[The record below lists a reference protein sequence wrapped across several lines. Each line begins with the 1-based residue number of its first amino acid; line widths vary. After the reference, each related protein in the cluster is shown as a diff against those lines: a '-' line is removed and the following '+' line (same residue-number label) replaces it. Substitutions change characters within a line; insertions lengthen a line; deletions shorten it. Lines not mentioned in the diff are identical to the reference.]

1 MSEVWLVIKVN
12 NYTTITIIT
21 KVSKFYATVFLI
33 MAFAPVSAQE
43 KRVLSLEEA
52 VKLGIANSK
61 NLKIDQAKIEESTAN
76 LLAAKNRLL
85 PELTVSG
92 SYLYLPFEPN
102 VDLKIPGM
110 SGGGPKVS
118 NVLYGSA
125 NLSVPIYS
133 GGRIKYGIKSAEYLV
148 EASKL
153 TAEND
158 KNAIAYN
165 ISQAYNNLFKA
176 NEVVKLL
183 KENLASSQKRDQSFS
198 KLENNGVIA
207 RNDRLKAQLQTSNIE
222 LQLME
227 AENNYNI
234 ANINM
239 DLLLGLPDNTVIEV
253 DSSYIG
259 ADDLGKPDDYYLNL
273 ARENRNDLK
282 AIDYQRKAAALGTK
296 SAKAEN
302 LPSLAFTGGYVAADI
317 PKLLTIT
324 NAVNV
329 GVGIQYNLSNIWKK
343 NSSYVQSKA
352 KEQELAAANDL
363 LNDNVTLEV
372 KRDYQN
378 DLYAHKK
385 IDVYQRALEQA
396 EENYRITL
404 NKYNNGL
411 ETITNLLDAD
421 TARITANVNVVTSK
435 ADAALAHKK
444 LLQTTGIINQ

>member
-1 MSEVWLVIKVN
+1 MNKFL
-12 NYTTITIIT
+12 TAIILLGT
-21 KVSKFYATVFLI
+21 FGF
-33 MAFAPVSAQE
+33 FSAQE
-43 KRVLSLEEA
+43 KRTISLEEA
-52 VKLGIANSK
+52 VKLGIQNSK
-61 NLKIDQAKIEESTAN
+61 YLKVDQAQIEESTAN
-76 LLAAKNRLL
+76 LLAAKNRQL

-92 SYLYLPFEPN
+92 SYLYLPLEPN
-102 VDLKIPGM
+102 VNLKIPGLA
-110 SGGGPKVS
+110 GGGPKVS

-125 NLSVPIYS
+125 NVSVPIYS

-153 TAEND
+153 NSEND

-183 KENLASSQKRDQSFS
+183 KENLASSQKRDQSFI

-227 AENNYNI
+227 AENNYSI

-239 DLLLGLPDNTVIEV
+239 DLLLGLPDNTEIEV
-253 DSSYIG
+253 DSNYIG
-259 ADDLGKPDDYYLNL
+259 EDDLTKPDDYYLNL
-273 ARENRNDLK
+273 ARESRNDLK
-282 AIDYQRKAAALGTK
+282 ALDYQRRAAELGSK

-343 NSSYVQSKA
+343 NSSYVQAKA
-352 KEQELAAANDL
+352 KEQELAANNDL
-363 LNDNVTLEV
+363 LNDNITLEV
-372 KRDYQN
+372 RRDYQN
-378 DLYAHKK
+378 DLFAHKK

-404 NKYNNGL
+404 NKYNAGL

-421 TARITANVNVVTSK
+421 SAKITANVNVVTSK

-444 LLQTTGIINQ
+444 LLQTTGTINNN

>member
-1 MSEVWLVIKVN
+1 MNKFL
-12 NYTTITIIT
+12 TAIILLGT
-21 KVSKFYATVFLI
+21 FGF
-33 MAFAPVSAQE
+33 FSAQE
-43 KRVLSLEEA
+43 KRTISLEEA
-52 VKLGIANSK
+52 VKLGIQNSK
-61 NLKIDQAKIEESTAN
+61 YLKVDQAQIEESTAN
-76 LLAAKNRLL
+76 LLAAKNRQL

-92 SYLYLPFEPN
+92 SYLYLPLEPN
-102 VDLKIPGM
+102 VNLKIPGLA
-110 SGGGPKVS
+110 GGGPKVS

-125 NLSVPIYS
+125 NVSVPIYS

-153 TAEND
+153 NSEND

-183 KENLASSQKRDQSFS
+183 KENLASSQKRDQSFI

-227 AENNYNI
+227 AENNYSI

-239 DLLLGLPDNTVIEV
+239 DLLLGLSDNTEIEV
-253 DSSYIG
+253 DSNYIG
-259 ADDLGKPDDYYLNL
+259 EDDLTKPDDYYLNL
-273 ARENRNDLK
+273 ARESRNDLR
-282 AIDYQRKAAALGTK
+282 ALDYQRRAAELGSK

-343 NSSYVQSKA
+343 NSSYVQAKA
-352 KEQELAAANDL
+352 KEQELAANNDL
-363 LNDNVTLEV
+363 LNDNITLEV
-372 KRDYQN
+372 RRDYQN
-378 DLYAHKK
+378 DLFAHKK

-404 NKYNNGL
+404 NKYNAGL

-421 TARITANVNVVTSK
+421 TAKITANVNVVTSK

-444 LLQTTGIINQ
+444 LLQTTGTINNN

>member
-1 MSEVWLVIKVN
+1 MQKVN
-12 NYTTITIIT
+12 Q
-21 KVSKFYATVFLI
+21 FLTAI
-33 MAFAPVSAQE
+33 FLLGSFTFFSAQE
-43 KRVLSLEEA
+43 KRTISLEEA
-52 VKLGIANSK
+52 VKLGIENSK
-61 NLKIDQAKIEESTAN
+61 NLKIDQAQIEESTAN
-76 LLAAKNRLL
+76 LLAAKNRQL

-92 SYLYLPFEPN
+92 SYLYLPLEPN
-102 VDLKIPGM
+102 MNIKLPGLAA
-110 SGGGPKVS
+110 GGGVRV
-118 NVLYGSA
+118 NQVMYGSA
-125 NLSVPIYS
+125 NVSVPIYS

-153 TAEND
+153 NSEND

-183 KENLASSQKRDQSFS
+183 KENLASSQKRDQSFI

-227 AENNYNI
+227 AQNNYSI

-239 DLLLGLPDNTVIEV
+239 DLLLGLPDNTEIAV

-259 ADDLGKPDDYYLNL
+259 EDDLTKPDDYYLNL
-273 ARENRNDLK
+273 ARETRNDLK
-282 AIDYQRKAAALGTK
+282 ALDMQRKAAALGSK

-343 NSSYVQSKA
+343 NSSYVQAKA
-352 KEQELAAANDL
+352 REQELAANNDL

-404 NKYNNGL
+404 NKYNAGL

-444 LLQTTGIINQ
+444 LLQTTGIINN

>member
-1 MSEVWLVIKVN
+1 M
-12 NYTTITIIT
+12 
-21 KVSKFYATVFLI
+21 
-33 MAFAPVSAQE
+33 
-43 KRVLSLEEA
+43 LSLQEA
-52 VKLGIANSK
+52 VKLGIENSK

-76 LLAAKNRLL
+76 LLEAKNRQL
-85 PELTVSG
+85 PEFKVSG
-92 SYLYLPFEPN
+92 TYMYLPLKPN
-102 VDLKIPGM
+102 VDIKIPGVA
-110 SGGGPKVS
+110 GGGPEVS
-118 NVLYGSA
+118 QVLYGSA

-133 GGRIKYGIKSAEYLV
+133 GGRIKYGIQSAQYLV

-153 TAEND
+153 TSEND

-176 NEVVKLL
+176 SQVVQLL
-183 KENLASSQKRDQSFS
+183 QENLALSQKRDQSFI

-227 AENNYNI
+227 AQNNYSI

-239 DLLLGLPDNTVIEV
+239 DLLLGLPDNTEIEV
-253 DSSYIG
+253 DSNYIG

-273 ARENRNDLK
+273 ARENRKDLQ
-282 AIDYQRKAAALGTK
+282 ALDLQRKAAALGTK

-302 LPSLAFTGGYVAADI
+302 LPSLALTGGYVAADI

-324 NAVNV
+324 NAVNF
-329 GVGIQYNLSNIWKK
+329 GVGLSYNLSNIWKK
-343 NSSYVQSKA
+343 NSSLMQSKA
-352 KEQELAAANDL
+352 REQELAANNDL

-404 NKYNNGL
+404 NKYNAGL

-444 LLQTTGIINQ
+444 LLQTTGIINNN

>member
-1 MSEVWLVIKVN
+1 MNKFLTTAFLLMSI
-12 NYTTITIIT
+12 Y
-21 KVSKFYATVFLI
+21 S
-33 MAFAPVSAQE
+33 VSAQE
-43 KRVLSLEEA
+43 KRVLTLEEA
-52 VKLGIANSK
+52 VKLGIENSK
-61 NLKIDQAKIEESTAN
+61 SLKIDQAKIEQSTAN
-76 LLAAKNRLL
+76 LLEAKNRQL
-85 PELTVSG
+85 PELKVSG
-92 SYLYLPFEPN
+92 SYLYLPMKPN
-102 VDLKIPGM
+102 VDLKIPGF
-110 SGGGPKVS
+110 SGGGPEVS
-118 NVLYGSA
+118 QVLYGSA
-125 NLSVPIYS
+125 NLSVPIYA
-133 GGRIKYGIKSAEYLV
+133 GGRIKYGIQSAQYLV

-153 TAEND
+153 SSEND

-183 KENLASSQKRDQSFS
+183 KENLASSQKRDESFI
-198 KLENNGVIA
+198 KLEKNGVIA

-227 AENNYNI
+227 AQNNYSI

-239 DLLLGLPDNTVIEV
+239 DLLLGLPDNTEIEV
-253 DSSYIG
+253 DSNYIG
-259 ADDLGKPDDYYLNL
+259 EDDLGKPDDYYLNL
-273 ARENRNDLK
+273 ARENRKDIQALN
-282 AIDYQRKAAALGTK
+282 YQRKAAELGTK
-296 SAKAEN
+296 AAKAEN

-317 PKLLTIT
+317 PKFLTIT
-324 NAVNV
+324 NAVNF
-329 GVGIQYNLSNIWKK
+329 GIGISYNLSNIWKK
-343 NSSYVQSKA
+343 NSSLMQSKA
-352 KEQELAAANDL
+352 REQELAANNDL

-421 TARITANVNVVTSK
+421 TAKITANVNVVTSK

-444 LLQTTGIINQ
+444 LLQTTGIIMSEVR

>member
-1 MSEVWLVIKVN
+1 M
-12 NYTTITIIT
+12 
-21 KVSKFYATVFLI
+21 
-33 MAFAPVSAQE
+33 
-43 KRVLSLEEA
+43 LSLQEA
-52 VKLGIANSK
+52 VKLGIENSK

-76 LLAAKNRLL
+76 LLEAKNRQL
-85 PELTVSG
+85 PEFKVSG
-92 SYLYLPFEPN
+92 TYMYLPLKPN
-102 VDLKIPGM
+102 VDIKIPGVA
-110 SGGGPKVS
+110 GGGPEVS
-118 NVLYGSA
+118 QVLYGSA

-133 GGRIKYGIKSAEYLV
+133 GGRIKYGIQSAQYLV

-153 TAEND
+153 TSEND

-176 NEVVKLL
+176 SQVVQLL
-183 KENLASSQKRDQSFS
+183 QENLASSQKRDQSFI

-227 AENNYNI
+227 AQNNYSI

-239 DLLLGLPDNTVIEV
+239 DLLLGLPDNTEIEV
-253 DSSYIG
+253 DSNYIG

-273 ARENRNDLK
+273 ARENRKDLQ
-282 AIDYQRKAAALGTK
+282 ALDLQRKAAALGTK

-302 LPSLAFTGGYVAADI
+302 LPSLALTGGYVAADI

-324 NAVNV
+324 NAVNF
-329 GVGIQYNLSNIWKK
+329 GVGLSYNLSNIWKK
-343 NSSYVQSKA
+343 NSSLMQSKA
-352 KEQELAAANDL
+352 REQELAANNDL

-404 NKYNNGL
+404 NKYNAGL

-421 TARITANVNVVTSK
+421 TARITANVNVVISK

-444 LLQTTGIINQ
+444 LLQTTGIINNN

>member
-1 MSEVWLVIKVN
+1 MNKFLTTTFVIAA
-12 NYTTITIIT
+12 
-21 KVSKFYATVFLI
+21 FYS
-33 MAFAPVSAQE
+33 MSAQE
-43 KRVLSLEEA
+43 RKVLSLDDA
-52 VKLGIANSK
+52 VKLGIENSK

-76 LLAAKNRLL
+76 LLEAKNKQL
-85 PELTVSG
+85 PDLKISG
-92 SYLYLPFEPN
+92 TYMYLPVEAN
-102 VDLKIPGM
+102 VSLKIPGM
-110 SGGGPKVS
+110 AAPGNSPVKQV
-118 NVLYGSA
+118 VYGSA
-125 NLSVPIYS
+125 NLSLPIYS
-133 GGRIKYGIKSAEYLV
+133 GGRIKYGIQSAQYLL

-153 TAEND
+153 TSEND

-165 ISQAYNNLFKA
+165 IAQAYNNLFKA
-176 NEVVKLL
+176 SQVVKLL
-183 KENLASSQKRDQSFS
+183 QENLASSQKRDQSFI

-227 AENNYNI
+227 AQNNYSI

-239 DLLLGLPDNTVIEV
+239 DLLLGLADNTEIEV
-253 DSSYIG
+253 DSTYIG
-259 ADDLGKPDDYYLNL
+259 EDDLGKPDDYYLNL
-273 ARENRNDLK
+273 ARENRKDLQ
-282 AIDYQRKAAALGTK
+282 ALDLQRKAAALGTK

-317 PKLLTIT
+317 PKLLTVT

-329 GVGIQYNLSNIWKK
+329 GLGLSYNISNIWKK
-343 NSSYVQSKA
+343 NSSFMQSKA
-352 KEQELAAANDL
+352 KEQELAANNDL

-404 NKYNNGL
+404 NKYNSGL
-411 ETITNLLDAD
+411 ETITNLLEAD
-421 TARITANVNVVTSK
+421 TAKITANVNVVTSK

>member
-1 MSEVWLVIKVN
+1 M
-12 NYTTITIIT
+12 
-21 KVSKFYATVFLI
+21 SKFYATVFLI
-33 MAFAPVSAQE
+33 MAFASVSAQE

-76 LLAAKNRLL
+76 LLAAKNRQL

-153 TAEND
+153 TTEND

-253 DSSYIG
+253 DSNYIG
-259 ADDLGKPDDYYLNL
+259 EDDLGKPDDYYLNL

-302 LPSLAFTGGYVAADI
+302 LPSLAFTGG
-317 PKLLTIT
+317 
-324 NAVNV
+324 
-329 GVGIQYNLSNIWKK
+329 
-343 NSSYVQSKA
+343 
-352 KEQELAAANDL
+352 
-363 LNDNVTLEV
+363 
-372 KRDYQN
+372 
-378 DLYAHKK
+378 
-385 IDVYQRALEQA
+385 
-396 EENYRITL
+396 
-404 NKYNNGL
+404 
-411 ETITNLLDAD
+411 
-421 TARITANVNVVTSK
+421 
-435 ADAALAHKK
+435 
-444 LLQTTGIINQ
+444 